1 MRKIVLAF
9 DSFKGSAGSLD
20 IARCAAQAIRKACP
34 DCEPVY
40 FPIADGGEG
49 TTEAICTQLETE
61 KVSCRVHDP
70 LMNPIEAT
78 YAITRDGKTA
88 ILEMAAA
95 SGLPL
100 IPTAQRN
107 PMQTTS
113 YGTGEMIRDAL
124 NRGCRRFIMGLGG
137 SATND
142 AGTGM
147 MQALGVRFLDKEG
160 KELETTG
167 GQLVH
172 IEHIDDDALHPAL
185 KESEFTI
192 VCDVNNPFCGEQG
205 AAHIFAPQKGA
216 TPDEVRA
223 LDEGLC
229 HYATLLKKEKGTDI
243 TLTAGA
249 GAAGG
254 MGGGILPFL
263 NATLKP
269 GIDTLLEMLHFRE
282 CVRSADLIFTGE
294 GKLDAQTCMGKA
306 PGGILKCALEE
317 GIPVVALGGC
327 IEAVEV
333 LNEMGFTAVLP
344 IQPAPISLEQA
355 MQPAFT
361 LRNIERS
368 VVQVLRLIKRFRS

>member
-1 MRKIVLAF
+1 M
-9 DSFKGSAGSLD
+9 
-20 IARCAAQAIRKACP
+20 
-34 DCEPVY
+34 Y

-78 YAITRDGKTA
+78 YGITRDGKTA

-160 KELETTG
+160 RELEAKG

-172 IEHIDDDALHPAL
+172 IEHIDDAALHPAL
-185 KESEFTI
+185 KESEFTMI
-192 VCDVNNPFCGEQG
+192 CDVNNPFCGE
-205 AAHIFAPQKGA
+205 HK
-216 TPDEVRA
+216 
-223 LDEGLC
+223 
-229 HYATLLKKEKGTDI
+229 
-243 TLTAGA
+243 
-249 GAAGG
+249 
-254 MGGGILPFL
+254 
-263 NATLKP
+263 N
-269 GIDTLLEMLHFRE
+269 
-282 CVRSADLIFTGE
+282 S
-294 GKLDAQTCMGKA
+294 
-306 PGGILKCALEE
+306 
-317 GIPVVALGGC
+317 
-327 IEAVEV
+327 
-333 LNEMGFTAVLP
+333 
-344 IQPAPISLEQA
+344 
-355 MQPAFT
+355 
-361 LRNIERS
+361 
-368 VVQVLRLIKRFRS
+368 